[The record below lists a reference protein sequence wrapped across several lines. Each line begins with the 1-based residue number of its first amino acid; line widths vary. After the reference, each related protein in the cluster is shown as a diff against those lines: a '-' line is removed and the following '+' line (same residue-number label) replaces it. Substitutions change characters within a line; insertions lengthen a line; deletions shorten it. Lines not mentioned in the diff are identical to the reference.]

1 MIMSSSHKQIQVA
14 IADDHTLLRKA
25 LAKLIGSFED
35 YNVLF
40 EADNGRDV
48 KRNINEHLVPDLVLL
63 DVNMPEMDGFETA
76 GWLNKNYPRI
86 RVLALSMFS
95 DERTIIRMLRQGAKG
110 YIMKN
115 IEPDELKLAL
125 DSVMKKNFYL
135 SEEISGKIISGLHND
150 VDRQEEPPSLT
161 QREKDFLRLI
171 CSEVTYKD
179 IAAKM
184 FVSPRTV
191 DEYRNSLFEKLKVK
205 SRVGLVMYA
214 IRNGLAEA

>member
-1 MIMSSSHKQIQVA
+1 MSSSEKQIQVA

-25 LAKLIGSFED
+25 LAKLVGSFEN

-40 EADNGRDV
+40 EADNG
-48 KRNINEHLVPDLVLL
+48 KELKKKINEHLVPDLILL

-76 GWLNKNYPRI
+76 AWLNKNYPKI
-86 RVLALSMFS
+86 KILALSMFS
-95 DERTIIRMLRQGAKG
+95 DERTIIRMLRQGARG
-110 YIMKN
+110 YVMKN
-115 IEPDELKLAL
+115 IDPDELKRAL
-125 DSVMKKNFYL
+125 DSVVHKNFYL
-135 SEEISGKIISGLHND
+135 SEEISGKIISGLHKD
-150 VDRQEEPPSLT
+150 VDREEEPAPLT
-161 QREKDFLRLI
+161 QREKDFLKLI
-171 CSEVTYKD
+171 CSEITYKD

-191 DEYRNSLFEKLKVK
+191 DEYRNNLFEKLKVK

>member
-1 MIMSSSHKQIQVA
+1 MSSPIKQIQVG

-25 LAKLIGSFED
+25 LAKLVNSFEE
-35 YNVLF
+35 YSVLF
-40 EADNGRDV
+40 EADNG
-48 KRNINEHLVPDLVLL
+48 KEIKKKIGEHLVPDLILL

-76 GWLNKNYPRI
+76 SWLNKNYPKI
-86 RVLALSMFS
+86 KVLALSMFS
-95 DERTIIRMLRQGAKG
+95 DERTIIRMLRQGARG
-110 YIMKN
+110 YVMKN
-115 IEPDELKLAL
+115 IDPEELKKAL
-125 DSVMKKNFYL
+125 NSVMTKNFYL
-135 SEEISGKIISGLHND
+135 SEEISGKIISGLHKD
-150 VDRQEEPPSLT
+150 ADRTEEPAPLT

-171 CSEVTYKD
+171 CTEITYKD

-214 IRNGLAEA
+214 IRNGLVEV

>member
-1 MIMSSSHKQIQVA
+1 MSSINKQIQVA

-25 LAKLIGSFED
+25 LAKLVGSFEN
-35 YNVLF
+35 YSILF
-40 EADNGRDV
+40 EANNG
-48 KRNINEHLVPDLVLL
+48 KEIKNKINEHLVPDLILL

-76 GWLNKNYPRI
+76 AWLNKNYPKI
-86 RVLALSMFS
+86 KVLALSMFS

-115 IEPDELKLAL
+115 IDPEELKIAL
-125 DSVMKKNFYL
+125 DSVVTKNFYL
-135 SEEISGKIISGLHND
+135 SEEISGKIISGLHKD
-150 VDRQEEPPSLT
+150 VDREEEPTPLT

-171 CSEVTYKD
+171 CSEITYKD

-184 FVSPRTV
+184 YVSPRTV
-191 DEYRNSLFEKLKVK
+191 DEYRNSLFEKLKLR

>member
-1 MIMSSSHKQIQVA
+1 MLHSNKKQIQVA

-25 LAKLIGSFED
+25 LGKLIGSFEE
-35 YNVLF
+35 YSVLF
-40 EADNGRDV
+40 EADNGREI
-48 KRNINEHLVPDLVLL
+48 KKKINEHLVPDLILL

-76 GWLNKNYPRI
+76 AWLHKNYPRI
-86 RVLALSMFS
+86 KVLALSMFS
-95 DERTIIRMLRQGAKG
+95 DERTIIRMLRQGARG

-115 IEPDELKLAL
+115 IDPEELKKAL
-125 DSVMKKNFYL
+125 DSVMLKNFYL
-135 SEEISGKIISGLHND
+135 SEEISGKIISGLNKD
-150 VDRQEEPPSLT
+150 VDKMVELPTLS
-161 QREKDFLRLI
+161 QREKDFLQLI
-171 CSEVTYKD
+171 CSEITYKD

-214 IRNGLAEA
+214 IRNGLAE

>member
-1 MIMSSSHKQIQVA
+1 MSSVNRPIQVA

-25 LAKLIGSFED
+25 LAKLVASFDE
-35 YNVLF
+35 YAVLF
-40 EADNGRDV
+40 EADNG
-48 KRNINEHLVPDLVLL
+48 KEIKKKINEHLVPDLVLL

-76 GWLNKNYPRI
+76 AWLNKNYPKI
-86 RVLALSMFS
+86 KVLALSMFS
-95 DERTIIRMLRQGAKG
+95 DERTIIRMLRQGARG
-110 YIMKN
+110 YVMKN
-115 IEPDELKLAL
+115 IDPDELKKAL

-135 SEEISGKIISGLHND
+135 SEEISGKIISGLHKD
-150 VDRQEEPPSLT
+150 ADRVEEPPSLT

-171 CSEVTYKD
+171 CSEITYKD

-214 IRNGLAEA
+214 MRNGLVES

>member
-1 MIMSSSHKQIQVA
+1 MNSSSKQFQVA

-35 YNVLF
+35 YAVLF
-40 EADNGRDV
+40 EADNG
-48 KRNINEHLVPDLVLL
+48 KEIKKKINEHFVPDLILL

-76 GWLNKNYPRI
+76 AWLNKNYPKI
-86 RVLALSMFS
+86 KVLALSMFS
-95 DERTIIRMLRQGAKG
+95 DERTIIRMLRQGARG

-115 IEPDELKLAL
+115 IDPEELKKAL

-135 SEEISGKIISGLHND
+135 SEEISGKIISGLHKD
-150 VDRQEEPPSLT
+150 ADRFEEPPSLT
-161 QREKDFLRLI
+161 QRERDFLRLI
-171 CSEVTYKD
+171 CSEITYKD

-191 DEYRNSLFEKLKVK
+191 DEYRNSLFEKLKVR

-214 IRNGLAEA
+214 MRNGLVEI

>member
-1 MIMSSSHKQIQVA
+1 MSSVNKPIQVA

-25 LAKLIGSFED
+25 LAKLVASFDE
-35 YNVLF
+35 YAVLF
-40 EADNGRDV
+40 EADNG
-48 KRNINEHLVPDLVLL
+48 KEIKKKINEHLVPDLVLL

-76 GWLNKNYPRI
+76 AWLNKNYPKI
-86 RVLALSMFS
+86 KVLALSMFS
-95 DERTIIRMLRQGAKG
+95 DERTIIRMLRQGARG
-110 YIMKN
+110 YVMKN
-115 IEPDELKLAL
+115 IDPDELKRAL

-135 SEEISGKIISGLHND
+135 SEEISGKIISGLHKD
-150 VDRQEEPPSLT
+150 ADRVEEPPSLT

-171 CSEVTYKD
+171 CSEITYKD

-214 IRNGLAEA
+214 MKNGLVES

>member
-1 MIMSSSHKQIQVA
+1 MSSVNKLIQVA

-25 LAKLIGSFED
+25 LAKLVASFDE
-35 YNVLF
+35 YTVMF
-40 EADNGRDV
+40 EADNG
-48 KRNINEHLVPDLVLL
+48 KEIKKKINEHLVPDLVLL

-76 GWLNKNYPRI
+76 AWLNKNYPKI
-86 RVLALSMFS
+86 KVLALSMFS
-95 DERTIIRMLRQGAKG
+95 DERTIIRMLRQGARG
-110 YIMKN
+110 YVMKN
-115 IEPDELKLAL
+115 IDPDELKKAL

-135 SEEISGKIISGLHND
+135 SEEISGKIISGLHKD
-150 VDRQEEPPSLT
+150 ADRVEEPPSLT

-171 CSEVTYKD
+171 CSEITYKD

-184 FVSPRTV
+184 YVSPRTV

-214 IRNGLAEA
+214 MRNGLVES

>member
-1 MIMSSSHKQIQVA
+1 MSSTNKPIQVA

-25 LAKLIGSFED
+25 LAKLVASFEE
-35 YNVLF
+35 YTVLF
-40 EADNGRDV
+40 EADNG
-48 KRNINEHLVPDLVLL
+48 KEIKKKINEHLVPDLVLL

-76 GWLNKNYPRI
+76 AWLNKNYPKI
-86 RVLALSMFS
+86 KVLALSMFS
-95 DERTIIRMLRQGAKG
+95 DERTIIRMLRQGASG
-110 YIMKN
+110 YVMKN
-115 IEPDELKLAL
+115 IDPDELKKAL

-135 SEEISGKIISGLHND
+135 SEEISGKIISGLHKD
-150 VDRQEEPPSLT
+150 ADRIEDPPSLT

-171 CSEVTYKD
+171 CSEITYKD

-214 IRNGLAEA
+214 MRNGLVES